1 MRIECVK
8 KSLISDFKGLGKSAL
23 ILLGIIIGA
32 CIVVY
37 VYNIVRSIHVTNPI
51 SAEHLFIIM
60 GIISIIVSFCLNMVL
75 TKESIDNDI
84 VAVYC
89 LGTSFIVI
97 LYVCYCI
104 SSFYTNL
111 SSPGWYPDVSLIGL
125 CFMIIH
131 IMITPF
137 ALAYVRCKE

>member
-1 MRIECVK
+1 MQIECVK

-60 GIISIIVSFCLNMVL
+60 GIISIIGSFYMNMGL
-75 TKESIDNDI
+75 TKKSIDDEI
-84 VAVYC
+84 FGAYC
-89 LGTSFIVI
+89 SGISFIVI
-97 LYVCYCI
+97 LYAFYCI
-104 SSFYTNL
+104 FSVYTNL
-111 SSPGWYPDVSLIGL
+111 SSPGWYPDVSFIGSCLI
-125 CFMIIH
+125 ITN